1 MFDWARSD
9 ICDHHNHNQCLKFN
23 HKTMDL
29 KYHHTIIIISITI
42 NIVIIVLIIG
52 IVISKGGIKK
62 NIYPCSEGNSSS
74 SSRQN
79 GAGEN
84 PWNWNTRGLGTWQV
98 GLCILYWCCYD
109 ANDQGWEADKKPR
122 SSFAKRWWL
131 WFATWRVRGDQRV
144 RMMIKTIFVHL

>member
-62 NIYPCSEGNSSS
+62 IFILVLKATAAAAVGKMELARTHGTEIPEGW
-74 SSRQN
+74 
-79 GAGEN
+79 A
-84 PWNWNTRGLGTWQV
+84 L
-98 GLCILYWCCYD
+98 
-109 ANDQGWEADKKPR
+109 DK
-122 SSFAKRWWL
+122 
-131 WFATWRVRGDQRV
+131 
-144 RMMIKTIFVHL
+144 